1 MASGPWTG
9 EENDLIVADYFAML
23 ADDIAGRRYSK
34 AEHRRALLP
43 LLNDRSE
50 GSVEFKHQNISAV
63 LKGLGEDWIPGY
75 KPAFNFQMTLV
86 DAVARWLALHPD
98 WLGRLPGMRAATGMR
113 EAAQIWIGPPPTL
126 SNQPPPQELDQM
138 LHIARKFDVAGR
150 DERNRALGRAGE
162 ERVLA
167 HEHATLRAAGRDD
180 LARKVRWV
188 SEEDGDGAGY
198 DIASYAPDGR
208 PRLIEVKT
216 TNGWERTPFHI
227 TRNELAVADEGRAE
241 WCLFRMWNFSREPR
255 AFELYP
261 PLDGHVSL
269 TPTSFQASFRC
280 SSVEHPRRL
289 LVQGQ
294 GGHEARVI
302 GADGALLAA
311 QGESLEDVRCQPF
324 EAQQAGHCPDGPP
337 PGSYTWSSSWPLH
350 ESASRSRRQAA
361 ILDKFGNLSSLETSS
376 RQTAIHAS

>member
-1 MASGPWTG
+1 MVSGPWTD

-23 ADDIAGRRYSK
+23 ADDIAGRRYNK

-75 KPAFNFQMTLV
+75 KPAFNFQGSLEYAVVAWLNSHPEWTLRV
-86 DAVARWLALHPD
+86 PHHLSASGLQ
-98 WLGRLPGMRAATGMR
+98 
-113 EAAQIWIGPPPTL
+113 EAAPIWIGPPPTL
-126 SNQPPPQELDQM
+126 SNQPPPQELEQM

-167 HEHATLRAAGRDD
+167 HEHATLKAAGRDD

-198 DIASYAPDGR
+198 DIASFAPDGR
-208 PRLIEVKT
+208 ARLIEVKT
-216 TNGWERTPFHI
+216 TNGWDRTPFYI
-227 TRNELAVADEGRAE
+227 TRNELAVADERRAE
-241 WCLFRMWNFSREPR
+241 WCLFRMWNFSREPK

-261 PLDGHVSL
+261 PLDAHVSL
-269 TPTSFQASFRC
+269 TATSFQASF
-280 SSVEHPRRL
+280 H
-289 LVQGQ
+289 
-294 GGHEARVI
+294 
-302 GADGALLAA
+302 
-311 QGESLEDVRCQPF
+311 
-324 EAQQAGHCPDGPP
+324 
-337 PGSYTWSSSWPLH
+337 
-350 ESASRSRRQAA
+350 
-361 ILDKFGNLSSLETSS
+361 
-376 RQTAIHAS
+376 